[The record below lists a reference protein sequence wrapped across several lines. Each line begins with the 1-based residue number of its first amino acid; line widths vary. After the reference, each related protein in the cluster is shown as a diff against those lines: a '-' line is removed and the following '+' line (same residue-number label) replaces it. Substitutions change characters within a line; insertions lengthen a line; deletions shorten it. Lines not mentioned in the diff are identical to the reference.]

1 MNLSIIVNQIFS
13 ILTIIAQ
20 LGSIALLVF
29 LFTKKPAWMSVISK
43 RAFILAFLVALV
55 ATLGSLTYS
64 EILGYDPCKLCWLQ
78 RIFMYPQVIL
88 LGMALWKKD
97 DKITDYSLVLSV
109 IGGFIALYHYLLQLG
124 IAPAVP
130 CSAVG
135 YSTTCS
141 KQFVLEYGYITIPM
155 MALSAFILITL
166 LLCLHKICNKSN
178 QSSVKSY

>member
-64 EILGYDPCKLCWLQ
+64 EILRYDPCKLCWLQ

-97 DKITDYSLVLSV
+97 YKIADYSLALSI
-109 IGGFIALYHYLLQLG
+109 IGGLIALYHYLLQLG
-124 IAPAVP
+124 IAPSIP

-135 YSTTCS
+135 YSTACS

-155 MALSAFILITL
+155 MALSAFIIIAL
-166 LLCLHKICNKSN
+166 LLFLHKIYNRSN
-178 QSSVKSY
+178 ESSAKSY